1 MNEPRDLAFGL
12 IKQQKFAEALE
23 LLPSLIE
30 SKPDN
35 SNLHFL
41 MGQCLR
47 FTEKIPEAINCY
59 IKAINISPNAPEN
72 FLALGIAYQLNENFE
87 QAIDALKKAIEL
99 DSNYYEAYN
108 SIGLTYRIIG
118 NFKEALHWYSR
129 GKEIVVN
136 EVVDRLLKEENPDP
150 ENQINDYGEKV
161 LYAPPEHLEKVHEH
175 LKSDPSYAIISN
187 NIGVCMMELGDK
199 DPAIE
204 QFKESIEF
212 IPDGYNYPD
221 PYEHLEAIC

>member
-1 MNEPRDLAFGL
+1 MSEPRDLAFDL
-12 IKQQKFAEALE
+12 IKQQKFSEALE

-30 SKPDN
+30 SNPDD
-35 SNLHFL
+35 SNLQFL
-41 MGQCLR
+41 MGQCFR
-47 FTEKIPEAINCY
+47 FTNKIPEAINCF
-59 IKAINISPNAPEN
+59 IKATNLSPNAPEN

-87 QAIDALKKAIEL
+87 RAIDTLKKAIEL
-99 DSNYYEAYN
+99 DSNLFSAYN